1 MAEIANLH
9 KVHEELV
16 ILESQVKK
24 EMSETS
30 SVRAGAVDGYH
41 PNIT

>member
-1 MAEIANLH
+1 MAEISSLH

-24 EMSETS
+24 EISETS
-30 SVRAGAVDGYH
+30 SIRAGAVDGYH
-41 PNIT
+41 PNM